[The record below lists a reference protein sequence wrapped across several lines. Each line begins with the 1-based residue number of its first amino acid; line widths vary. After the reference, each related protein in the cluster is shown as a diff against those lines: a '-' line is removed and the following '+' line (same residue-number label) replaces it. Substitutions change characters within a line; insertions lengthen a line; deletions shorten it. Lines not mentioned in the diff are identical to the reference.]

1 MRHAVPALALAAAV
15 LFLCL
20 PVAGRAQPGAARS
33 QPNTPDRINGIG
45 LIDFG
50 AKPTFKVGDW
60 AKYHMSAKSALG
72 VVDDYNVTVLI
83 GGEEDWWGEEGF
95 WIETWT
101 ESANGKAQAVA
112 SLMSYDVFSD
122 SLALPHMQ
130 MYVRKI
136 INGVRED
143 GTPEQ
148 VVYKRPASTLKMRE
162 VPGSQFK
169 LQVDTLGTETIT
181 VPKGTFECRK
191 LHFLQGRGAT
201 GAKGDSTDY
210 TELREDRNTFMSE
223 RVPVT
228 HIVRED
234 IEQTFTRKAWMVG
247 HSQDATPT
255 LTLDRTLGSAQL
267 VDSGSGLSAHLVPE
281 ELRRS
286 LAEQRAAAARPPAP
300 TTTTT
305 APPKTK
311 TG

>member
-1 MRHAVPALALAAAV
+1 MRRAVPALALAASLAS
-15 LFLCL
+15 LCL
-20 PVAGRAQPGAARS
+20 PVATWAQPGAAQS
-33 QPNTPDRINGIG
+33 KPPTPDRINGIG

-50 AKPTFKVGDW
+50 VKPTFKVGDW

-83 GGEEDWWGEEGF
+83 GGEEDWWGEEAF

-101 ESANGKAQAVA
+101 ESATGRTEAVA
-112 SLMSYDVFSD
+112 SLMSYEVFRD

-136 INGVRED
+136 INGIRED

-148 VVYKRPASTLKMRE
+148 QVYKRPASTLKMRE

-169 LQVDTLGTETIT
+169 LQIDTLGTETIT
-181 VPKGTFECRK
+181 VPKGTYECRH
-191 LHFLQGRGAT
+191 LHFLQGRGAI
-201 GAKGDSTDY
+201 GASGDSTDY

-223 RVPVT
+223 RVPIT

-234 IEQTFTRKAWMVG
+234 IEQRFTRKAWKVG

-255 LTLDRTLGSAQL
+255 MTLDRTLGSAQL
-267 VDSGSGLSAHLVPE
+267 IDSGSGLSAQMVPK

-300 TTTTT
+300 KKTTTT
-305 APPKTK
+305 PPKKK